1 MNDVFREYMDD
12 FVVYF
17 IDNILIFS
25 KNLEDHER
33 HVCLVLEKFQ
43 KVGLY
48 AKLEKCEFHQFKVEF
63 LGYVIFRNGICMD
76 FHNVRSIIDWVIL
89 AFVWN
94 FQRFLEFVNFY

>member
-1 MNDVFREYMDD
+1 
-12 FVVYF
+12 
-17 IDNILIFS
+17 
-25 KNLEDHER
+25 
-33 HVCLVLEKFQ
+33 
-43 KVGLY
+43 
-48 AKLEKCEFHQFKVEF
+48 